1 MGEAVVLGIGMT
13 HTGKFPDRTLKDLA
27 REAVEQAI
35 SYAGISKEQIQAA
48 YVGNV
53 AAGIIAGQHAIRGQV
68 VLRPMGISDI
78 SIVNIEDACATGS
91 ATFHMGWLDVAS
103 GFHDCVLVLGMEKL
117 FHPDKAVSFAA
128 VNSTRDVEV
137 KEAPQELRGSAVDMF
152 AEIARQW
159 MASYGLTREQIA
171 KVSSKNHFNGSLN
184 PRAQYQKRM
193 SVEEILAA
201 RLISDPLTVPMIA
214 PIGDGAAA
222 AIICSAEFAKRY
234 TTRPVFVVTSVVRA
248 GKDVGPDDPKIRR
261 RTSREAYERSGIGP
275 RDIGIFEVNDA
286 TAFTEIEAYDELGLC
301 GRTEIPA
308 FIESG
313 STELTGPF
321 PVNSSG
327 GLECKGHP
335 FAATG
340 IAQVAE
346 LVWQLRGEAGER
358 QVPSRPKTGLAEIH
372 GGDWSP
378 DTATACGITVLRI

>member
-1 MGEAVVLGIGMT
+1 MGEAVVLGVGMT
-13 HTGKFPDRTLKDLA
+13 KTGKFPDRTLKDLS
-27 REAVEQAI
+27 REAIEQAI

-53 AAGIIAGQHAIRGQV
+53 AAGIITGQHAIRGQV

-91 ATFHMGWLDVAS
+91 ATFHMGWLDVVS
-103 GFHDCVLVLGMEKL
+103 GFHDCVLVVGMEKL
-117 FHPDKAVSFAA
+117 FHTDKAISFAA

-137 KEAPQELRGSAVDMF
+137 KEAPAELRGSAVDMF
-152 AEIARQW
+152 AEIAREW
-159 MASYGLTREQIA
+159 MATYGLTREQIA
-171 KVSSKNHFNGSLN
+171 RVSSKNHYNGSLN
-184 PRAQYQKRM
+184 PRAQYQKTM

-201 RLISDPLTVPMIA
+201 RVISDPLTIPMIA

-222 AIICSAEFAKRY
+222 AIICSAEFARRY
-234 TTRPVFVVTSVVRA
+234 TTHPVFVSTSVLRA
-248 GKDVGPDDPKIRR
+248 GKDIGPGEPKIRQ
-261 RTSREAYERSGIGP
+261 RTSREAYERSGIGA

-286 TAFTEIEAYDELGLC
+286 TAFTEIEAYYELGLC
-301 GRTEIPA
+301 DHNEIPA
-308 FIESG
+308 FIERG
-313 STELTGPF
+313 STELTGPY

-346 LVWQLRGEAGER
+346 ITWQMRGEAGQR
-358 QVPSRPKTGLAEIH
+358 QAANRPKTGLAEIH

-378 DTATACGITVLRI
+378 DTATACGITILKL